1 MHKCPSASGAQLLV
15 FEDAHAILPRQLV
28 VQLGLLG
35 WQIRS
40 AQRCSWQSS

>member
-15 FEDAHAILPRQLV
+15 FEDAHAILPMQLV

-35 WQIRS
+35 LQTRF
-40 AQRCSWQSS
+40 AQRCWLQFS